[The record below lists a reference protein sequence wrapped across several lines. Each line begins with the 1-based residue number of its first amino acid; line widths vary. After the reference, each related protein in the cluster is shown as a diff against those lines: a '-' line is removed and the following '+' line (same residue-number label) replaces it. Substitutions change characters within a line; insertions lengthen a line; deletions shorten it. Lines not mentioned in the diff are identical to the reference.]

1 MFVYPCCVN
10 HDITAVD
17 LRVRYAETD
26 QMGVAYHTH
35 YLVWCEVARTDHM
48 RQRGVTYREMEG
60 QGLRLAVV
68 EAAVRYRQP
77 ARYDDLLSVRCW
89 VREVASRRVVFG
101 YAVDRPADGALL
113 ATAHTALIAL
123 TPDQRLSSIPN
134 LVRSRLC
141 VVADP
146 VRL

>member
-1 MFVYPCCVN
+1 MN
-10 HDITAVD
+10 DEITTVE

-48 RQRGVTYREMEG
+48 RQRGVTYRELEG

-68 EAAVRYRQP
+68 EAGVRYRQP

-101 YAVDRPADGALL
+101 YAVDRPADGVLL

-123 TPDQRLSSIPN
+123 DTGQRLSAIPD
-134 LVRSRLC
+134 LVRSRLG
-141 VVADP
+141 VVPDP

>member
-1 MFVYPCCVN
+1 VSQE
-10 HDITAVD
+10 ITAVEV
-17 LRVRYAETD
+17 RVRYAETD

-35 YLVWCEVARTDHM
+35 YLVWCEVARTDHL
-48 RQRGVTYREMEG
+48 RRRGVTYRELEG

-68 EAAVRYRQP
+68 EAGVRYRQP

-123 TPDQRLSSIPN
+123 NPDQRLSAIPDV
-134 LVRSRLC
+134 VRSRLG
-141 VVADP
+141 VVPDP

>member
-1 MFVYPCCVN
+1 MN
-10 HDITAVD
+10 HEITAVE

-48 RQRGVTYREMEG
+48 RRRGVTYRELEG

-68 EAAVRYRQP
+68 EASVRYRQP

-89 VREVASRRVVFG
+89 VRDVASRRVAFG
-101 YAVDRPADGALL
+101 YAIDRPADGALL
-113 ATAHTALIAL
+113 ATAQTALIAL
-123 TPDQRLSSIPN
+123 DARHKLSLIPD
-134 LVRSRLC
+134 LVRSRLG
-141 VVADP
+141 VVSDP
-146 VRL
+146 VRM